1 VENNEKAFL
10 ETKSNNPRVCTK
22 NSEFS
27 LCYRKSP
34 GTVGAVVGEKLLQR
48 TIPLPQLRVR
58 VILALNGPTAIAIVA
73 VHYQQ

>member
-1 VENNEKAFL
+1 VENNEKAFM

-22 NSEFS
+22 NSDFS

-48 TIPLPQLRVR
+48 TLLPQLRVR
-58 VILALNGPTAIAIVA
+58 VILALNGATAIAIVA